1 MPPSKLLQEVADYC
15 WSKNFLDVFRNFF
28 TEHAE
33 IFEEAPAL
41 TGGEH
46 DLKYYNLFNVYLKLY
61 EGTLVSYLK
70 TLKVSIE
77 EFYRDVRDA
86 QAEEP
91 DPYLQT
97 FIDCLLAS
105 ADYES
110 FYKVMSREGQKSLS
124 RKAAGGK
131 KAPPAAADAKADA
144 KSGAVGAGAG
154 AKGDAPPEDGDKK
167 SESRDY
173 GHK

>member
-1 MPPSKLLQEVADYC
+1 LLSLFSGA
-15 WSKNFLDVFRNFF
+15 DVFRNFF

-46 DLKYYNLFNVYLKLY
+46 DLNYYNLFNVYLKLY

-91 DPYLQT
+91 DPYLQVPPT
-97 FIDCLLAS
+97 AQTQTTDPN
-105 ADYES
+105 
-110 FYKVMSREGQKSLS
+110 LS
-124 RKAAGGK
+124 NTIKL
-131 KAPPAAADAKADA
+131 
-144 KSGAVGAGAG
+144 
-154 AKGDAPPEDGDKK
+154 
-167 SESRDY
+167 Y
-173 GHK
+173 